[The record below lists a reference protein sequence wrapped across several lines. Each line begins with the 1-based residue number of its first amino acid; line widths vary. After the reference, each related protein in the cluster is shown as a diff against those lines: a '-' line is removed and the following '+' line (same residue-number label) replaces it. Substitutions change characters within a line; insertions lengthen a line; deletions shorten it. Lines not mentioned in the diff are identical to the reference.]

1 MAGQSQ
7 QGDRTEKPTA
17 KRKRDA
23 RERGQVAR
31 SRDLASAVSLV
42 AVTLALGWL
51 GARMVGLV
59 STRIAASFTHLAT
72 DAHATIT
79 STTLSGT
86 LWSDL
91 GLLAAVAGPPAV
103 IAGVVSIAASL
114 AQTGWALSPKALR
127 LNWGRLSLSTG
138 FGKFA
143 PMQATAELLKALV
156 GLAAVT
162 LVCYALVTE
171 LIAQAPRLAALM
183 PAEIGVYGWDQLR
196 GLLWRASLTLAI
208 VAGADYGWQ
217 YYRWL
222 SQVKMTRQEVKD
234 EFRANDGNPEIKAR
248 VRRVQREM
256 TRRRMLTAVKT
267 ATVVITNPTHFAVAL
282 TYRRGEMSA
291 PVVVAKGQDLMAAR
305 IKKIA
310 AKHGVPTVENVTLAR
325 ALYKGADIGDAIPGE
340 LFGAVAE
347 VLAYLVRLK
356 QIVL

>member
-1 MAGQSQ
+1 MSGGGS

-17 KRKRDA
+17 KRKKDA
-23 RERGQVAR
+23 RGRGQVAR

-42 AVTLALGWL
+42 AVTLALGWM
-51 GARMVGLV
+51 GAKMVGLI
-59 STRIAASFTHLAT
+59 SDRIAGMFSHLAT
-72 DAHATIT
+72 DAHATVT
-79 STTLSGT
+79 SGT
-86 LWSDL
+86 LAGTVWADL
-91 GLLAAVAGPPAV
+91 GLLAAVAGPPAF
-103 IAGVVSIAASL
+103 IAGVVSIGTSL

-127 LNWGRLSLSTG
+127 FNWGRLSLSTG

-143 PMQATAELLKALV
+143 PMQASAELFKALA
-156 GLAAVT
+156 GLAAVSV
-162 LVCYALVTE
+162 VCYALVRA
-171 LIAQAPRLAALM
+171 LIVQAPGVASM
-183 PAEIGVYGWDQLR
+183 TPIDIGLYGWAQLR
-196 GLLWRASLTLAI
+196 GLLWRASLTLALL
-208 VAGADYGWQ
+208 AGADYGLQ
-217 YYRWL
+217 YYRWY

-282 TYRRGEMSA
+282 TYRRGEMAA
-291 PVVVAKGQDLMAAR
+291 PMVVAKGQDLMAAR
-305 IKKIA
+305 IKKVA
-310 AKHGVPTVENVTLAR
+310 AQHGVPTVENVTLAR
-325 ALYKGADIGDAIPGE
+325 ALYKSAEIGDAIPGD